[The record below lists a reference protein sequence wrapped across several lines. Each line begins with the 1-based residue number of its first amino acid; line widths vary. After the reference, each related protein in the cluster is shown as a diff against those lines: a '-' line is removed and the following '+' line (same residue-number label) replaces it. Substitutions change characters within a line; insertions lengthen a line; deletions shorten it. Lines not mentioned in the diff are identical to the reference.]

1 MPLFR
6 LSWNPC
12 RALCF
17 AALGLLGCLVGW
29 TAVAAGFGC
38 DGEWANSP
46 VCRERQAAVDVRAK
60 AEALM
65 ERLAAVSDP
74 PWAAADFTAA
84 ETLHAEGMALYRDE
98 YFGDAAAKFQAA
110 LARLEAID
118 EGFEE
123 LVQRKL
129 AEGEALLAAGQHE
142 QAAAEFEAILIWM
155 PRSSE
160 AAQGLATA
168 QQGSE
173 ANVLLDEAKQLIDR
187 GELAAAEQRLNTIPP
202 GQLRHGVG
210 EARARI
216 EATRRQDRFSR
227 SMSAGYR
234 HLDLAEWA
242 QAEAAFAEAL
252 RSNPASAA
260 AQDALQD
267 LRRQRSEA
275 ELARLGTEVEA
286 ELEDQN
292 WPAALAL
299 LQRIRALAPN
309 DARTADRLARVDR
322 LVEVER
328 RIDAHLAAPQRL
340 STKGVRDQVAA
351 LLAEAQARDDH
362 GSRIDA
368 KLLELREA
376 FAAWT
381 QAVKLTLRSDNRTE
395 VRISPGRALGKF
407 RELHLEVLPGDYVA
421 SGRRAGFRE
430 VRLPVAVPPGSPPLT
445 IEVVC
450 NERF

>member
-1 MPLFR
+1 MLLFR

-12 RALCF
+12 RALRF
-17 AALGLLGCLVGW
+17 AALGLLGCLVGS

-38 DGEWANSP
+38 DGDWANSP
-46 VCRERQAAVDVRAK
+46 VCRERQAAIDVRAK

-65 ERLAAVSDP
+65 ESLAGVSDP
-74 PWAAADFTAA
+74 PWAAVDFSAA
-84 ETLHAEGMALYRDE
+84 ETLHTEGMALYRDE
-98 YFGDAAAKFQAA
+98 YFGDAATKFQAA
-110 LARLEAID
+110 LARLEEID

-129 AEGEALLAAGQHE
+129 AEGEALLAADQHE
-142 QAAAEFEAILIWM
+142 QAAEEFEAILNWM

-187 GELAAAEQRLNTIPP
+187 GELAAAEQRLNTISP
-202 GQLRHGVG
+202 GQLRQGVG

-216 EATRRQDRFSR
+216 EATKRQDRFSR

-234 HLDLAEWA
+234 HLDLDEWA
-242 QAEAAFAEAL
+242 QAEAAFAGAL
-252 RSNPASAA
+252 RANPTSAA

-275 ELARLGTEVEA
+275 ELARLGTELEA

-292 WPAALAL
+292 WPAAHAL

-309 DARTADRLARVDR
+309 DARTADRLSRVDR

-328 RIDAHLAAPQRL
+328 RIDAHLATPQRL
-340 STKGVRDQVAA
+340 STKGVRDQVAE

-362 GSRIDA
+362 GPRIDA
-368 KLLELREA
+368 KLLELREV
-376 FAAWT
+376 FTAWT
-381 QAVKLTLRSDNRTE
+381 QAVKLTMHSDNRTE

-407 RELHLEVLPGDYVA
+407 RELQLEVLPGDYVA

-445 IEVVC
+445 LEVFC